1 MTTDVGATDAPW
13 PRSEAPAPRRCAAD
27 LVIGT
32 GDDALDIRLLP
43 GQAALLPATRT
54 LLVAD
59 LHLGKAA
66 TFRSAGIPVPEGSS
80 QADLAR
86 LDRLLAATRAGRLVI
101 LGDLLHAAAG
111 CTPAVIGA
119 FRALRDRFDAVSFVL
134 VLGNHDRNARRHA
147 PALGLDECVEVLA
160 EPPLHMVHDAAGA
173 AAGAGALVVAGHLH
187 PRVAASARSGD
198 RVVERCFHLAGG
210 VLTLPAFGSFTG
222 GHTLDCPAGARAW
235 MAGDD
240 AVVEVTGLLRAA
252 GPRRGRAPLTR
263 RPRRPTPPA

>member
-1 MTTDVGATDAPW
+1 MTTHLGAADGSGRSDAPPPERRAAEFAIGVGADA
-13 PRSEAPAPRRCAAD
+13 
-27 LVIGT
+27 G
-32 GDDALDIRLLP
+32 DIRLLP
-43 GQAALLPATRT
+43 GQAAFLPATAT

-86 LDRLLAATRAGRLVI
+86 LERTLAATRAARLVI
-101 LGDLLHAAAG
+101 LGDLLHAAVG
-111 CTPAVIGA
+111 CTPAVIGE
-119 FRALRDRFDAVSFVL
+119 FRALRDRFAGVPFVL
-134 VLGNHDRNARRHA
+134 VLGNHDRTARRHA
-147 PALGLDECVEVLA
+147 PALGLDACLESLV
-160 EPPLHMVHDAAGA
+160 EPPLHLVHDAAGA
-173 AAGAGALVVAGHLH
+173 APAAGELVVAGHRH
-187 PRVAASARSGD
+187 PRVAVSARSGD

-222 GHTLDCPAGARAW
+222 GHTLEGDPAARVW

-252 GPRRGRAPLTR
+252 GGGRRAPFTR
-263 RPRRPTPPA
+263 RPPRPAPPA